1 MSNDIAINKA
11 RAVYYNLFSKFFVY
25 PKDMDKYKE
34 LLNILSFIKQAPLD
48 SNCEEALSNLELK
61 LPKDSNELLIS
72 EFDELFSNPNF
83 LVVKSTA
90 SFYDEGIENGNKRL
104 EMLQFLAKTT
114 IRRDEKSY
122 FENEDNIGFIVTI
135 LFELLE
141 SFNNGEAKYENTIHC
156 IFEQILNSFVDEFN
170 EELYNHEKSDIYK
183 EVAVLFSSF
192 IAFERLCLNVAK
204 PPKKEKI
211 ENKSN
216 SLISD
221 EEKERR
227 AKNKALKAQG
237 AKGGEINHQIDDVN
251 CCM

>member
-1 MSNDIAINKA
+1 MNNDLALNKA
-11 RAVYYNLFSKFFVY
+11 RAVYYNFFSKFFVY
-25 PKDMDKYKE
+25 SKDMNQYIE
-34 LLNILSFIKQAPLD
+34 LLNMISLLKQSPLD
-48 SNCEEALSNLELK
+48 INSEKAFSSLETK
-61 LPKDSNELLIS
+61 LLKDSNEKLIS
-72 EFDELFSNPNF
+72 EFDEIFSNPNF
-83 LVVKSTA
+83 DVVKTTA
-90 SFYDEGIENGNKRL
+90 SFYNQGIENGNKRL

-114 IRRDEKSY
+114 IRRDEKNY
-122 FENEDNIGFIVTI
+122 FENEDNVGFIVTV

-141 SFNNGEAKYENTIHC
+141 SVCQGERKYTNTIHC
-156 IFEQILNSFVDEFN
+156 IFEQILNDFVDEFI
-170 EELYNHEKSDIYK
+170 EELYNHQKSDIYK
-183 EVAVLFSSF
+183 EIAILFSSF

-237 AKGGEINHQIDDVN
+237 VKGGEINHQIDDVN

>member
-1 MSNDIAINKA
+1 MIEIKK
-11 RAVYYNLFSKFFVY
+11 YNSITTEYQLSK
-25 PKDMDKYKE
+25 K
-34 LLNILSFIKQAPLD
+34 
-48 SNCEEALSNLELK
+48 
-61 LPKDSNELLIS
+61 
-72 EFDELFSNPNF
+72 
-83 LVVKSTA
+83 
-90 SFYDEGIENGNKRL
+90 
-104 EMLQFLAKTT
+104 
-114 IRRDEKSY
+114 
-122 FENEDNIGFIVTI
+122 
-135 LFELLE
+135 LLE